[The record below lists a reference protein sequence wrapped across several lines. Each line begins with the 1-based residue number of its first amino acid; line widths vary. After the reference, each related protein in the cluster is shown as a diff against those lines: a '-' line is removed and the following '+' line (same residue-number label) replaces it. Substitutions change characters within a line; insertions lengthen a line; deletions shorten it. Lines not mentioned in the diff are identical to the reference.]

1 MIRHTLL
8 MSRAVLALSAATLLN
23 GCIPALV
30 VGGASGAAYVAHDR
44 RTSDTILADERI
56 EFQAGSRIRN
66 ELVEGI
72 DIDVRSVNRM
82 VLLTGQT
89 ASAAKRSQAAQVAA
103 SVEGVRR
110 VYNEL
115 VVSNP
120 MLESSVPADA
130 LLSTQVKARLVGNA
144 VVNPLHVRVTAAHG
158 TVYLMGLV
166 TAAEAAEAVRVTA
179 VTRDVKRV
187 VRLFEIVAA
196 PALPAA
202 GSESGSAASPPAN

>member
-1 MIRHTLL
+1 MIRHPLL
-8 MSRAVLALSAATLLN
+8 ISRAVLALSAATLLN

-30 VGGASGAAYVAHDR
+30 VGGASSAAYVAHDR

-56 EFQAGSRIRN
+56 EFQAGSRVRN

-89 ASAAKRSQAAQVAA
+89 VSAAKRSQAAQVAG

-130 LLSTQVKARLVGNA
+130 L
-144 VVNPLHVRVTAAHG
+144 VNPLHVRVTASHG